1 MTVTLE
7 DPAVGAPG
15 GAMRVG
21 GAVAEEWYVETSAL
35 VKLFVIEERSLE
47 LIAWLDALEER
58 GGAVIVSD
66 LGRTEAYRAVVRAE
80 PELSGTVGP
89 LLDDL
94 AAVRLSERDLVHAR
108 VLQPMSVGTLDALHL
123 AVVLG
128 HDGRCAG
135 IVTYD
140 RRIVEAA
147 AALGIR
153 TVSP

>member
-7 DPAVGAPG
+7 SPAVGASG
-15 GAMRVG
+15 GALRVS
-21 GAVAEEWYVETSAL
+21 GAFAEEWYVETSAL

-47 LIAWLDALEER
+47 LIAWLEELEER
-58 GGAVIVSD
+58 GGAMFVSD

-80 PELSGTVGP
+80 PKLSGTVGP

-94 AAVRLSERDLVHAR
+94 AGVRLSERDLVHAR
-108 VLQPMSVGTLDALHL
+108 VLQPMTVRTLDALHL
-123 AVVLG
+123 AIVLG
-128 HDGRCAG
+128 HEGRTAG

-140 RRIVEAA
+140 ARIVEAA
-147 AALGIR
+147 GMLGIR

>member
-7 DPAVGAPG
+7 SPAVGASG
-15 GAMRVG
+15 GALRVS
-21 GAVAEEWYVETSAL
+21 GAFAEEWYVETSAL

-47 LIAWLDALEER
+47 LIAWLEELEER
-58 GGAVIVSD
+58 GGAMFVSD

-80 PELSGTVGP
+80 PKLSGRVGP

-94 AAVRLSERDLVHAR
+94 AGVRLSERDLVHAR
-108 VLQPMSVGTLDALHL
+108 LLQPMSVRTLDALHL
-123 AVVLG
+123 AIVLG
-128 HDGRCAG
+128 HEGRAAG

-147 AALGIR
+147 GMLGIR